1 MVNLLEKIETRLNH
15 LEELLK
21 GQAHIDRPEYVN
33 DVIISISKFWST
45 LKEEDR
51 DYVQAAQYALENKVV
66 WKTND

>member
-33 DVIISISKFWST
+33 DVIISISKFWSA